1 MRYYLRHIN
10 LHCPYG
16 YQGAIIKEVPRMHK
30 MLHYMID
37 NSLEW
42 VYKAS
47 DLTVSAQLQR
57 RQSTTDQRWVF
68 SLFSSLLVSNTKTLQ

>member
-1 MRYYLRHIN
+1 M
-10 LHCPYG
+10 
-16 YQGAIIKEVPRMHK
+16 QK
-30 MLHYMID
+30 MVHYMID

-57 RQSTTDQRWVF
+57 RQSTTGQRWVF
-68 SLFSSLLVSNTKTLQ
+68 SLFFLLLVSNT

>member
-1 MRYYLRHIN
+1 M
-10 LHCPYG
+10 
-16 YQGAIIKEVPRMHK
+16 QK
-30 MLHYMID
+30 MVHYMID

-68 SLFSSLLVSNTKTLQ
+68 SLFFLLLVSNT